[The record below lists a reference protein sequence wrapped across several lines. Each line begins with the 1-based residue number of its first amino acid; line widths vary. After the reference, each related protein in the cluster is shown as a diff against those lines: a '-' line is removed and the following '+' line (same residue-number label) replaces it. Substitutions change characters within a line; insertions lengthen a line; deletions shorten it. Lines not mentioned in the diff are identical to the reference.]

1 MSNRKKW
8 TKVDMYI
15 LSLTYS
21 MGASTKLI
29 ARYFDSTPTAVNK
42 RLSRS
47 GIRPFGSV
55 RCGVKVGST
64 RRAITYHQLDTAVH
78 ACKLDQASVSKRLTE
93 TGGTVDDFQPSDDT
107 IKVLASFGAKTEF
120 NWRETP
126 KVDKRF
132 CIPTSEYEVMK
143 AREDSPIAKL
153 PLDNLFNAQLMERK
167 RLANSKSRVSFSVVW
182 DFLNEQGVPI
192 KRCSNGCVPSELKY
206 IVNNKW
212 LSDLGLL
219 MLANKLRI
227 SMGLEPM
234 LVDDITE

>member
-21 MGASTKLI
+21 MGASTKVI
-29 ARYFDSTPTAVNK
+29 AQYLDSTPTAVNK
-42 RLSRS
+42 CLSRS
-47 GIRPFGSV
+47 GIRPIGSV

-64 RRAITYHQLDTAVH
+64 RRAITYHHLDTAVH
-78 ACKLDQASVSKRLTE
+78 ACKLDQASVNKRLAE
-93 TGGTVDDFQPSDDT
+93 IGGTVEDFQPSDDA
-107 IKVLASFGAKTEF
+107 IQALASFGVNTEF
-120 NWRETP
+120 KWRTRP
-126 KVDKRF
+126 TVDKSF
-132 CIPTSEYEVMK
+132 YIPISEYEVMK

-182 DFLNEQGVPI
+182 DFLNEQGIPI
-192 KRCSNGCVPSELKY
+192 KRCSNGCVPCELKY
-206 IVNNKW
+206 VVNNKW
-212 LSDLGLL
+212 VSDLGLL
-219 MLANKLRI
+219 MFANKLKI